1 MIKCSLFKCFD
12 NWFHSKFSGLVVQYK
27 EDEDF
32 RHFCGMLD
40 GLAFLP
46 LEHVAEGM
54 AHLRRI
60 VPPGAEGVIEYFDS
74 TYVTG
79 TYRNIRVPNGN
90 ELYRRVPPMFLPVSW
105 NVNQATLN
113 NDPRT
118 NNIAEAGNKRFSE
131 IIGHNHPNIWK
142 CIDYFRQEEKVF
154 CVTVAQNEAGVS
166 PRRRVRR
173 ETVQHQTRLQNLCT
187 QFDSGEK
194 YLNQFLRGIGHNIR
208 HENF

>member
-12 NWFHSKFSGLVVQYK
+12 NWFHSKFSGLVAQYK

-118 NNIAEAGNKRFSE
+118 NNIAEAGS
-131 IIGHNHPNIWK
+131 
-142 CIDYFRQEEKVF
+142 
-154 CVTVAQNEAGVS
+154 
-166 PRRRVRR
+166 
-173 ETVQHQTRLQNLCT
+173 
-187 QFDSGEK
+187 
-194 YLNQFLRGIGHNIR
+194 
-208 HENF
+208 

>member
-1 MIKCSLFKCFD
+1 
-12 NWFHSKFSGLVVQYK
+12 
-27 EDEDF
+27 
-32 RHFCGMLD
+32 MLD
-40 GLAFLP
+40 GFAFLP
-46 LEHVAEGM
+46 MEHVAKGM
-54 AHLRRI
+54 AHLHRI

-154 CVTVAQNEAGVS
+154 CVTVAQN
-166 PRRRVRR
+166 
-173 ETVQHQTRLQNLCT
+173 
-187 QFDSGEK
+187 
-194 YLNQFLRGIGHNIR
+194 
-208 HENF
+208 